1 MARYSVQLAPSAERD
16 LSALDKPVQRRVAAR
31 IDALAEN
38 PRPAGVTK
46 LQGEANAWRIRVGD
60 YRILYTIEDRRLV
73 VLVIKIGHRREVYR
87 SGQRSKVRRSKRPRA
102 PDRGACLAPLTLPLD
117 GLHSAP
123 QGGGTDAKRGGGA
136 RAVAS

>member
-1 MARYSVQLAPSAERD
+1 MASYSVQLAPSAERD
-16 LSALDKPVQRRVAAR
+16 LAALDKPVQRRVAAR

-38 PRPAGVTK
+38 PRPAGVAK

-87 SGQRSKVRRSKRPRA
+87 
-102 PDRGACLAPLTLPLD
+102 
-117 GLHSAP
+117 
-123 QGGGTDAKRGGGA
+123 
-136 RAVAS
+136 

>member
-16 LSALDKPVQRRVAAR
+16 LVALDKPVQRRVAAR

-38 PRPAGVTK
+38 PRPVGVAK

-73 VLVIKIGHRREVYR
+73 VLVIKIGRRREAYR
-87 SGQRSKVRRSKRPRA
+87 
-102 PDRGACLAPLTLPLD
+102 
-117 GLHSAP
+117 
-123 QGGGTDAKRGGGA
+123 
-136 RAVAS
+136 

>member
-1 MARYSVQLAPSAERD
+1 VARYSVQLAPSAERD

-46 LQGEANAWRIRVGD
+46 LQG
-60 YRILYTIEDRRLV
+60 LV

-87 SGQRSKVRRSKRPRA
+87 
-102 PDRGACLAPLTLPLD
+102 
-117 GLHSAP
+117 
-123 QGGGTDAKRGGGA
+123 
-136 RAVAS
+136 

>member
-1 MARYSVQLAPSAERD
+1 MDTFGTTRTPRVLRRKAVDGDGVARYSVQFAPSAGRD
-16 LSALDKPVQRRVAAR
+16 LAALDKPVQRRVAAR

-87 SGQRSKVRRSKRPRA
+87 
-102 PDRGACLAPLTLPLD
+102 
-117 GLHSAP
+117 
-123 QGGGTDAKRGGGA
+123 
-136 RAVAS
+136 